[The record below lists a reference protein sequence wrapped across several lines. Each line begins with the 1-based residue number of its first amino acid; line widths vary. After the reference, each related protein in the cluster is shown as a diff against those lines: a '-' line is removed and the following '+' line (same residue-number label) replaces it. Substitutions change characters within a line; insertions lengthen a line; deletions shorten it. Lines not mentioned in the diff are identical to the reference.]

1 MGASPGQCQGA
12 SPGRSGQGRS
22 GLVMSRSSRRVVYS
36 DMSLYLFVPFS
47 QFALNLDVYSS
58 PLTAVASVT

>member
-1 MGASPGQCQGA
+1 MSFIWPVSGSQSWQGRA
-12 SPGRSGQGRS
+12 GQGRS

-47 QFALNLDVYSS
+47 
-58 PLTAVASVT
+58 